1 MQYNAGSKTI
11 QFNNSKSIKEAK
23 ALFRYLHDIYGKQI
37 LSGQMWSSWGIDEL
51 KYIQEVTGNQPALR
65 GMDYS

>member
-1 MQYNAGSKTI
+1 MQAQKQYSLTTPNP
-11 QFNNSKSIKEAK
+11 FKEAK